1 VSAALPSL
9 PHRRLWMIL
18 GFVLVATVIVSSL
31 VPGGDSI
38 KMPGGD
44 KLLHALAYLTLMV
57 WFAGLQPRRAW
68 RWVAIGLLLMGL
80 GLEIAQGAMH
90 MHRVAD
96 ARDMAANAAG
106 VIIGLLLAAAGA
118 ATWAYRLETWLVRK

>member
-1 VSAALPSL
+1 MA
-9 PHRRLWMIL
+9 
-18 GFVLVATVIVSSL
+18 
-31 VPGGDSI
+31 DSI
-38 KMPGGD
+38 TVPGGD
-44 KLLHALAYLTLMV
+44 KLGHAFAYLTLMV

-90 MHRVAD
+90 MDRTAD

>member
-1 VSAALPSL
+1 VSSTLPTL

-18 GFVLVATVIVSSL
+18 GFVLVASVIVSSL
-31 VPGGDSI
+31 VPGGASI

-44 KLLHALAYLTLMV
+44 KLAHASAYLVLMV

-68 RWVAIGLLLMGL
+68 RWVAIALLLMGL
-80 GLEIAQGAMH
+80 GLEFAQAAMH
-90 MHRVAD
+90 LHRTAD
-96 ARDMAANAAG
+96 ARDVVANAAG
-106 VIIGLLLAAAGA
+106 VGFGLVLAAAGA